1 MKGIL
6 LSAPKVK
13 EKLNILKWFKSDTD
27 VQSTGVSSM
36 TSTEFTVYLKEY
48 HI

>member
-13 EKLNILKWFKSDTD
+13 EKLDMFKWFKSGTD
-27 VQSTGVSSM
+27 MQRTGVSLMS
-36 TSTEFTVYLKEY
+36 STEFTVYLKEY
-48 HI
+48 RI